1 MHEKTAVS
9 YPNSEVK
16 GMKRRFLLCL
26 VLIFAM
32 AMPVRAEPVRWVDF
46 NVPYES
52 LKYAMDQDIATFDQE
67 KHISWID
74 ALSLAAC
81 RTGGKCGL
89 SSVKKAVSDLKGEH
103 SPQELLGENHKY
115 YDYYHE
121 SFTAALGG
129 LLGSYAIE
137 KDGRWMPTYGLKAF
151 SPVAAG
157 YGYSHCSDFGVSR
170 SFGFARK
177 HLGNDLMGGLGT
189 PIVAVEGG
197 VVEAMGWNRYGG
209 WRIGIRSFDSKR
221 YYYYAHLQKDHPFA
235 EGLQEGD
242 MVQAGDLI
250 GFMGRTGYS
259 DKENVNNIET
269 VHLHFGLQL
278 VFDESQ
284 KECNS
289 EIWINVYD
297 IVRLLSE
304 HRSSVRKTASGWERV
319 YPYQDLDV
327 REFPR

>member
-1 MHEKTAVS
+1 
-9 YPNSEVK
+9 
-16 GMKRRFLLCL
+16 MKRFFCLLLVVLL
-26 VLIFAM
+26 VL
-32 AMPVRAEPVRWVDF
+32 PVGADTIKWVDF
-46 NVPYES
+46 NVPYAS
-52 LKYAMDQDIATFDQE
+52 LKYALDEDVATFDQE

-74 ALSLAAC
+74 SLALAAC

-89 SSVKKAVSDLKGEH
+89 ASVKQAVADLKGEKA
-103 SPQELLGENHKY
+103 PEELLGSSMKY
-115 YDYYHE
+115 YEYYHE
-121 SFTAALGG
+121 AFSAALGG
-129 LLGSYAIE
+129 LVGSYAVQI
-137 KDGRWMPTYGLKAF
+137 DGEWKAAYGLKAF

-157 YGYSHCSDFGVSR
+157 YGYSHCDDFGVSR
-170 SFGFARK
+170 SFGFQRK

-209 WRIGIRSFDSKR
+209 WRIGIRSFDSRR

-235 EGLQEGD
+235 DGLEVGD
-242 MVQAGDLI
+242 MVSAGDVI

-259 DKENVNNIET
+259 DTENVNNIET

-297 IVRLLSE
+297 IVRLLSS
-304 HRSSVRKTASGWERV
+304 HRATVVKTENGWQRKYAYT
-319 YPYQDLDV
+319 DLDLE
-327 REFPR
+327 EFPK